1 MCIKIN
7 LFNNVYVR
15 GMPFT
20 VLWSSWS
27 GGASRLLTVGL
38 GLEGCGLGLD
48 LGLGN
53 SGLGLEGFGL
63 DLGLGNSGLGLEGC
77 GLGHWQ
83 QWSWS

>member
-1 MCIKIN
+1 MS
-7 LFNNVYVR
+7 
-15 GMPFT
+15 FT

-38 GLEGCGLGLD
+38 EGCGLSLEGFGLD

-53 SGLGLEGFGL
+53 SGLGLEGCGL